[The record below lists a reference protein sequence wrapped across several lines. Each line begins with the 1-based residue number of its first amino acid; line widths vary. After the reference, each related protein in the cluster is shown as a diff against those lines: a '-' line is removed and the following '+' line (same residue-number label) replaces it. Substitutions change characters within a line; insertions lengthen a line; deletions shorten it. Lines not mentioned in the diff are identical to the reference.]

1 MDLASMEYD
10 MEVSGLDARL
20 RARSIVVDPATEVV
34 STPGFEPMDVRAAFR
49 ESRPLRSDR
58 PDARVARGE

>member
-1 MDLASMEYD
+1 MDYD

-20 RARSIVVDPATEVV
+20 WARSLTVDPTTGAL

-49 ESRPLRSDR
+49 ESRPSRSQR